1 MIIFVY
7 NPFERSKQIFQDVN
21 RVEEEEDKSF
31 RIYKKDGF
39 YKDFP
44 RLCIWWEVKIT
55 TNPNDPCEDCLFNYS
70 KFYSCE
76 DADNFKFTLN
86 NNNNVV
92 CSMHHQK

>member
-7 NPFERSKQIFQDVN
+7 NPFERSKQIFQDIN
-21 RVEEEEDKSF
+21 RVEEREDKSF

-70 KFYSCE
+70 KFPSCE
-76 DADNFKFTLN
+76 DVDNFKFTLSDSS
-86 NNNNVV
+86 VV

>member
-21 RVEEEEDKSF
+21 KVEEREDKSF

-44 RLCIWWEVKIT
+44 RLCIWWEIKET
-55 TNPNDPCEDCLFNYS
+55 SNLSNPCENCIYNNKIYH
-70 KFYSCE
+70 SCI
-76 DADNFKFTLN
+76 DTDFRFDLGNDRI
-86 NNNNVV
+86 V
-92 CSMHHQK
+92 CAMYDER